1 VRREG
6 SQDDVFHIHIHM
18 REVGVLPELPALLL
32 AFAVGTCDEGK
43 LILEFETE
51 APKQKKPPLASPPAM
66 WPP

>member
-1 VRREG
+1 
-6 SQDDVFHIHIHM
+6 M